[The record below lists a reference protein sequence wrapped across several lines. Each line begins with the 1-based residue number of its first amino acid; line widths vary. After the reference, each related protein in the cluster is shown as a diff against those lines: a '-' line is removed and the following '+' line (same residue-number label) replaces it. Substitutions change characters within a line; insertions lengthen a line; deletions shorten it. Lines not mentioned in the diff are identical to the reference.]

1 MNITQLL
8 ESLNKLGIEIR
19 VEQNNLKII
28 APKGV
33 VATDIQKTI
42 TDRKQEI
49 ITYLLKQQA
58 DFLKEESIP
67 LILQ

>member
-49 ITYLLKQQA
+49 ITYLLNQQA